1 MSALLRILWAGRAQ
15 RWRLLAAVGLG
26 AGAAGSAVALAA
38 VSAYLISYASEMP
51 PVLYLLVPIVAVR
64 TFGIA
69 RGVLRYLERLVA
81 HDAAF
86 RVLGG
91 LRVRTVERLERL
103 LPGPARLGSGDLL
116 ARFVDDVDGLA
127 DLWVRVVLPGLVA
140 LVVGTGSVV
149 LVGWMV
155 PEAGL
160 VLAVSLVV
168 AALLAPAASMLVG
181 RRAQRRLAPGKGRYQ
196 SEVVDLLD
204 GAAELAVYDA
214 LDDRLARLD
223 RLDADLAA
231 AEARSAAG
239 AGLGAAITTAA
250 AGVSV
255 VAALVLGAA
264 AVGAGRLEGVL
275 LAVVVLTPLA
285 AHELFAALAPAA
297 HHLPHLRASAER
309 VVEVMDLP
317 DPIVEPADPRPLPA
331 GPYGLRLRDV
341 VAGWAPG
348 HDVLQGVDLDLAPGE
363 RVVVIGPS
371 GAGKSTLAA
380 VLLRFLE
387 PGSGRLELVGRSD
400 AVDLRDLDGDDVR
413 RVIGWCAQDAHVF
426 DSTIA
431 ANIRLARPDSSDDE
445 LLGALDAAGLG
456 GFVAGLPRGLD
467 TMVGEHGRRLSGG
480 ERQRLALARVLLAD
494 RPVVVFDE
502 PTEHLDAE
510 AARALM
516 DDLLAA
522 VGDRTVVMITHRPE
536 LTGRADRVL
545 RLEHGRLIA
554 DTPAAPPHPAP
565 A

>member
-1 MSALLRILWAGRAQ
+1 MSDPLLRVLRDGRAQ

-51 PVLYLLVPIVAVR
+51 PVLYLMVPIVAVR

-86 RVLGG
+86 RVLGD

-103 LPGPARLGSGDLL
+103 LPGPTRLGSGDLL

-140 LVVGTGSVV
+140 VVVGTGSVI
-149 LVGWMV
+149 LVGWLV

-160 VLAVSLVV
+160 VLAVSLLV
-168 AALLAPAASMLVG
+168 AALLAPAASTIVG
-181 RRAQRRLAPGKGRYQ
+181 RRAQQRLAPGKGRYQ
-196 SEVVDLLD
+196 AELLDLLD
-204 GAAELAVYDA
+204 GAAELAVYDR
-214 LDDRLARLD
+214 LDERLAGLD
-223 RLDADLAA
+223 RLDTDLAA

-239 AGLGAAITTAA
+239 AGLGSAITTAA
-250 AGVSV
+250 AGISV

-297 HHLPHLRASAER
+297 HHLPHLRASARR
-309 VVEVMDLP
+309 VVEVMDLR
-317 DPIVEPADPRPLPA
+317 DPVVEPAEPQQLPA
-331 GPYGLRLRDV
+331 GPYGLRLRAV
-341 VAGWAPG
+341 VAGWTIDDP
-348 HDVLQGVDLDLAPGE
+348 VLRGVDVEVAAGE

-387 PGSGRLELVGRSD
+387 PTSGELELVGRGGS
-400 AVDLRDLDGDDVR
+400 VDLRDLDGDDVR

-426 DSTIA
+426 DSSIA
-431 ANIRLARPDSSDDE
+431 ANLRLASPGSGDAE
-445 LLGALDAAGLG
+445 LLAALDAAGLG
-456 GFVAGLPRGLD
+456 AFVRSLPRGLD

-480 ERQRLALARVLLAD
+480 QRQRLALARVLLAD
-494 RPVVVFDE
+494 RPVVIFDE

-510 AARALM
+510 AARDLM
-516 DDLLAA
+516 DDLLTAA
-522 VGDRTVVMITHRPE
+522 GERTVIMITHRPE
-536 LTGRADRVL
+536 LTGAVDRVL
-545 RLEHGRLIA
+545 RLEEGRLVA
-554 DTPAAPPHPAP
+554 AEAQTAAAPA
-565 A
+565 

>member
-1 MSALLRILWAGRAQ
+1 MSALVRILLAGRAQ

-51 PVLYLLVPIVAVR
+51 PVLYLMVPIVAVR

-86 RVLGG
+86 RVLGD

-103 LPGPARLGSGDLL
+103 LPGPTRLGSGDLL

-127 DLWVRVVLPGLVA
+127 DLWVRVVLPALVA

-149 LVGWMV
+149 LVGWLV

-168 AALLAPAASMLVG
+168 AALLAPAASTVVG
-181 RRAQRRLAPGKGRYQ
+181 RRAQRRIAPGKGRYQ
-196 SEVVDLLD
+196 AEVVDLLD
-204 GAAELAVYDA
+204 GAAELAVYGA

-223 RLDADLAA
+223 QLDADLAA
-231 AEARSAAG
+231 AEARSASG

-250 AGVSV
+250 AGISV
-255 VAALVLGAA
+255 VAALVLGAG

-309 VVEVMDLP
+309 VTEVMDLP
-317 DPIVEPADPRPLPA
+317 DPVVEPPEPALLPT
-331 GPYGLRLRDV
+331 GPYGLRLRGL
-341 VAGWAPG
+341 VAGWTP
-348 HDVLQGVDLDLAPGE
+348 DDEVLRGIDLDVAAGE

-387 PGSGRLELVGRSD
+387 PRAGELMLLGCD
-400 AVDLRDLDGDDVR
+400 GATDLRDLEGDDVR

-426 DSTIA
+426 DSSIA
-431 ANIRLARPDSSDDE
+431 ANLRLARPGSTDDD
-445 LLGALDAAGLG
+445 LLAALDAAGLG
-456 GFVAGLPRGLD
+456 SFVRGLPRGLD

-480 ERQRLALARVLLAD
+480 QRQRLALARVLLAD

-510 AARALM
+510 AAATLM
-516 DDLLAA
+516 DDLLRAA
-522 VGDRTVVMITHRPE
+522 GDRTILMITHRPE
-536 LTGRADRVL
+536 LTGTADRVL
-545 RLEHGRLIA
+545 RLEQGRLVA
-554 DTPAAPPHPAP
+554 DTPTPV
-565 A
+565 

>member
-1 MSALLRILWAGRAQ
+1 MSALVRVLRAGRAQ

-51 PVLYLLVPIVAVR
+51 PVLYLMVPIVAVR

-86 RVLGG
+86 RVLGD

-103 LPGPARLGSGDLL
+103 LPGPTRLGSGDLL

-127 DLWVRVVLPGLVA
+127 DLWVRVVLPALVA

-149 LVGWMV
+149 LVGWLV

-160 VLAVSLVV
+160 VLAVSLIV
-168 AALLAPAASMLVG
+168 AALLAPAASMVVG
-181 RRAQRRLAPGKGRYQ
+181 RRAQRRIAPGKGRYQ
-196 SEVVDLLD
+196 AEVVDLLD
-204 GAAELAVYDA
+204 GAAELAVYGA

-231 AEARSAAG
+231 AEARSASG

-250 AGVSV
+250 AGISV
-255 VAALVLGAA
+255 VAALVLGAG

-309 VVEVMDLP
+309 VIEVMDLP
-317 DPIVEPADPRPLPA
+317 DPVVEPVEPAPLPT
-331 GPYGLRLRDV
+331 GPYGLRLRGL
-341 VAGWAPG
+341 VAGWTP
-348 HDVLQGVDLDLAPGE
+348 HDEVLRGIDLDVAAGE

-387 PGSGRLELVGRSD
+387 PRAGELMLIGCD
-400 AVDLRDLDGDDVR
+400 GAADLRDLDGDDVR

-426 DSTIA
+426 DSSIA
-431 ANIRLARPDSSDDE
+431 ANLRLARPGSADDD
-445 LLGALDAAGLG
+445 LLAALDAAGLG
-456 GFVAGLPRGLD
+456 SFVRGLPRGLD

-480 ERQRLALARVLLAD
+480 QRQRLALARVLLAD

-510 AARALM
+510 AAATLM
-516 DDLLAA
+516 DDLLRAA
-522 VGDRTVVMITHRPE
+522 GDRTILMITHRPE
-536 LTGRADRVL
+536 LTGTADRVL
-545 RLEHGRLIA
+545 RLEQGRLVA
-554 DTPAAPPHPAP
+554 DTPTPV
-565 A
+565 